1 MIFWQILIG
10 GKLLRFAFRR
20 TRLDGFS
27 CHRNKNTATAKAE
40 ATLNYVNFV
49 AKKYI
54 ITCDWGTTNFRLRL
68 IDPVKYQVI
77 SEIVSPD
84 GVATV
89 YQAWKDTN
97 PNSHDKQA
105 FFIEKLKQQVTQLAQ
120 KASKNQKI
128 LRGGEI
134 VISGMATSSIGMVEM
149 PYANMPFD
157 LDGHQSNIHTL
168 EATEDF
174 PYKISLISGVRSEN
188 DALRGEE
195 TQLVGLAHLLTIS
208 AEKEYIFILP
218 GTHSKH
224 LYIKNNQL
232 INCRTFMTG
241 EMFNIISQHSILK
254 DSIERGVENSFSQE
268 EQNAFEKGVR
278 TAQTSNIL
286 NNIFTVRTNQL
297 FNTLT
302 KKENFAYLSG
312 LMIGAEIKDLL
323 TIENPN
329 FVLCS
334 GNNLYEYYKTAMDVL
349 DLSTRTIFVPAET
362 VEKATIV
369 GQLKIAG
376 LKK

>member
-1 MIFWQILIG
+1 
-10 GKLLRFAFRR
+10 
-20 TRLDGFS
+20 
-27 CHRNKNTATAKAE
+27 
-40 ATLNYVNFV
+40 
-49 AKKYI
+49 
-54 ITCDWGTTNFRLRL
+54 L
-68 IDPVKYQVI
+68 IDPLKHKVF
-77 SEIVSPD
+77 SEVVSPD

-89 YQAWKDTN
+89 YQAWK
-97 PNSHDKQA
+97 NSNTQDKQA
-105 FFIEKLKQQVTQLAQ
+105 FFIEKLKQQVTQLAL
-120 KASKNQKI
+120 KSSKIEKI

-134 VISGMATSSIGMVEM
+134 VISGMASSTIGIVEM

-157 LDGHQSNIHTL
+157 LDGHQANIHTL

-208 AEKEYIFILP
+208 AKKEYIFILP

-224 LYIKNNQL
+224 LFIKNNQL
-232 INCRTFMTG
+232 IDCRTFMTG
-241 EMFNIISQHSILK
+241 EMFNILIQHSILK
-254 DSIERGVENSFSQE
+254 DSIERGEGGSFSQE

-286 NNIFTVRTNQL
+286 NSIFTVRTNQL
-297 FNTLT
+297 FNTLS

-312 LMIGAEIKDLL
+312 LLIGTEIRDLRQ
-323 TIENPN
+323 IENTD

-349 DLSTRTIFVPAET
+349 DLSARTIFVPAET

-369 GQLKIAG
+369 GQLKIVG
-376 LKK
+376 LNKVSQT

>member
-1 MIFWQILIG
+1 
-10 GKLLRFAFRR
+10 
-20 TRLDGFS
+20 
-27 CHRNKNTATAKAE
+27 
-40 ATLNYVNFV
+40 V
-49 AKKYI
+49 AKKHI
-54 ITCDWGTTNFRLRL
+54 ITGDWGTTNFRLRL

-89 YQAWKDTN
+89 YQAWKTTN
-97 PNSHDKQA
+97 PNSQDKQA
-105 FFIEKLKQQVTQLAQ
+105 FFIEKLKQQVAQLAL
-120 KASKNQKI
+120 KSSKTEKI
-128 LRGGEI
+128 LSVSEI
-134 VISGMATSSIGMVEM
+134 SMQAGLKGVSIIISGMASSSIGLFEM
-149 PYANMPFD
+149 PYANMPFA
-157 LDGHQSNIHTL
+157 LDGHQANIHTF
-168 EATEDF
+168 EATENF
-174 PYKISLISGVRSEN
+174 PHKISLISGVRSEN

-208 AEKEYIFILP
+208 AKKEYIFILP

-241 EMFNIISQHSILK
+241 EMFNILNQHSILK
-254 DSIERGVENSFSQE
+254 DSIEKGVEDSFSQE

-286 NNIFTVRTNQL
+286 NSIFTVRTNQL
-297 FNTLT
+297 FNTLS

-312 LMIGAEIKDLL
+312 LLIGIEIKDLKD
-323 TIENPN
+323 IENPN

-334 GNNLYEYYKTAMDVL
+334 GNNLYEYYKKALDVL
-349 DLSTRTIFVPAET
+349 DLTTRTIFVPAAL
-362 VEKATIV
+362 VEQATIV

-376 LKK
+376 LIK

>member
-1 MIFWQILIG
+1 
-10 GKLLRFAFRR
+10 
-20 TRLDGFS
+20 
-27 CHRNKNTATAKAE
+27 
-40 ATLNYVNFV
+40 VV
-49 AKKYI
+49 KKHI

-68 IDPVKYQVI
+68 IDPLKHKVF
-77 SEIVSPD
+77 SEVVSPD

-89 YQAWKDTN
+89 YQAWK
-97 PNSHDKQA
+97 NSNTQDKQA
-105 FFIEKLKQQVTQLAQ
+105 FFIEKLKQQVTQLAL
-120 KASKNQKI
+120 KSSKIEKI

-134 VISGMATSSIGMVEM
+134 VISGMASSTIGIVEM

-157 LDGHQSNIHTL
+157 LDGHQANIHTL

-208 AEKEYIFILP
+208 AKKEYIFILP

-224 LYIKNNQL
+224 LFIKNNQL
-232 INCRTFMTG
+232 IDCRTFMTG
-241 EMFNIISQHSILK
+241 EMFNILIQHSILK
-254 DSIERGVENSFSQE
+254 DSIERGEGGSFSQE

-286 NNIFTVRTNQL
+286 NSIFTVRTNQL
-297 FNTLT
+297 FNTLS

-312 LMIGAEIKDLL
+312 LLIGTEIRDLRQ
-323 TIENPN
+323 IENTD

-349 DLSTRTIFVPAET
+349 DLSARTIFVPAET

-369 GQLKIAG
+369 GQLKIVG
-376 LKK
+376 LNKVSQT